1 MVPWKVSLSV
11 LPFLSIPSTSWLST
25 KSLPIFAWIA
35 CTVDSLNHR
44 RYSFSYIAKNLLM
57 KSWEENL
64 LSSFEITF
72 LNFASNACSIL
83 IHLMAKALLHTFI
96 DFTNRL
102 IHTKKKRRAI
112 LLLASRFKGSRIAR
126 QVWNEQRWKP
136 LRRCKYI
143 VYPPYQRMFWHPK
156 TMRAVYNT
164 SLGAFPLLC
173 SWLVDEFARFLNRQ
187 NQSVQKRLLPICM
200 SAQPLPI
207 KGFTRARHCKY
218 SHFFLNSFILPVKSF
233 FDACF
238 LTIVCNL

>member
-1 MVPWKVSLSV
+1 MVCYCLKKQRLHC
-11 LPFLSIPSTSWLST
+11 LPLSI
-25 KSLPIFAWIA
+25 
-35 CTVDSLNHR
+35 R
-44 RYSFSYIAKNLLM
+44 
-57 KSWEENL
+57 L
-64 LSSFEITF
+64 LSWYI
-72 LNFASNACSIL
+72 
-83 IHLMAKALLHTFI
+83 
-96 DFTNRL
+96 R
-102 IHTKKKRRAI
+102 KKRRAI